1 MAGSVAVRPRSAV
14 DVIDGDG
21 PDRVGRPDLVP
32 AGRRLSQRPPAWPV
46 TALLIGYPLWW
57 GLGLADFMWMI
68 LALPMICQMVAWQSA
83 GGRRLRVPPGFGL
96 WLLLL
101 IIGAAGIATISLPAP
116 GTVISPVSHRILSYI
131 NRVGSYG
138 GLTVVLLYTGNLTE
152 EELPRRK
159 LAWMLGLVGVY
170 AVAGGV
176 AGMIMPHVQFA
187 SPLLHVLPQNVQ
199 ANPYIQATMNP
210 GLSQVQTVLGSA
222 AGRP

>member
-96 WLLLL
+96 WLLFL
-101 IIGAAGIATISLPAP
+101 IIAVAGIATISLTAP

-138 GLTVVLLYTGNLTE
+138 GLTVLLLYTGNLTE

-159 LAWMLGLVGVY
+159 PPWTLGPLRLPSLAAPLPCV
-170 AVAGGV
+170 
-176 AGMIMPHVQFA
+176 IIPPPH
-187 SPLLHVLPQNVQ
+187 
-199 ANPYIQATMNP
+199 
-210 GLSQVQTVLGSA
+210 
-222 AGRP
+222 

>member
-21 PDRVGRPDLVP
+21 PDRVGRPNLVP
-32 AGRRLSQRPPAWPV
+32 AGRSLSQRHPAWPV

-83 GGRRLRVPPGFGL
+83 GGRRLRVPPRFGL
-96 WLLLL
+96 WLLFLL
-101 IIGAAGIATISLPAP
+101 IAVAGTATISLTAP
-116 GTVISPVSHRILSYI
+116 GTVISPASPRILSYI

-138 GLTVVLLYTGNLTE
+138 GLTVLLLYTGNLTE

-176 AGMIMPHVQFA
+176 AGVIMPHVPFA
-187 SPLLHVLPQNVQ
+187 SPPLHVLPKNVQ
-199 ANPYIQATMNP
+199 PKPHIQGTIKP
-210 GLSQVQTVLGSA
+210 GL
-222 AGRP
+222 